1 MQVEQRSHGGHVLTL
16 IWSFQGSG
24 APGPA
29 GPRGLPG
36 LEGEKGTSGHLSHP
50 MTACQNATTIFVF
63 LMLNLS
69 SSTGFPGPQ
78 GEAGPP
84 GKIRHSKAVGIN
96 QGQAEP

>member
-1 MQVEQRSHGGHVLTL
+1 MQVEQRSHVGHVFTL
-16 IWSFQGSG
+16 IWPFQGSG

-36 LEGEKGTSGHLSHP
+36 LQGEKGTSGHLGHP
-50 MTACQNATTIFVF
+50 MATCKNAMTIFVF

-84 GKIRHSKAVGIN
+84 GKI
-96 QGQAEP
+96 